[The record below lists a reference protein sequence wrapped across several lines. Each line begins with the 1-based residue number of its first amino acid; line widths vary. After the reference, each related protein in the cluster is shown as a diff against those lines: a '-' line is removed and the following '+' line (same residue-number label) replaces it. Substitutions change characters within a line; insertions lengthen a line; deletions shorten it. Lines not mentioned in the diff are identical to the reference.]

1 MSYLLPTH
9 PSISCDDPL
18 GVLDVENALQHQVL
32 ERMLQASLARIAS
45 NAPPAEVVPSLI
57 EDSAY
62 TIHRS
67 GTIDVENLRQFLHR
81 DASGSST
88 KAVQYLLF
96 AAQRLS
102 ERFCSQLLETLD
114 EGRDTVTH
122 SGAQV
127 DSLLAHQFLG
137 TLFQPEGNTWGLPCF
152 TPWFVSDPAHH
163 QAVDGYLTTLLDH
176 FAQGGYSE
184 NDSFVF
190 SLHTAEEMSD
200 PSQCRRYPNLHLY
213 VVAEESEP
221 SHASMPS
228 LSAFSDAEQTTP
240 FPASASGT
248 PFALVAAHSEPGP
261 GPTGTQEERL
271 QSASPAL
278 SISALVIPKIPDDAA
293 VVTSKFPV
301 HASWKGHNRTA
312 TLNGLYDDGKR
323 PNRHYILADAL
334 PLDEVEAEPG
344 MLKDMQEGRVER
356 EVRKLYAAFSGAV
369 KMHTAV
375 HARDRERCVVEASAW
390 GCGAFG
396 GDIFVK
402 TMCMMIAAGM
412 TGVELHL
419 TLLEQRAQEISTV
432 ELLLKNTRTTAE
444 LWQVL
449 MKSTLPVDLVKN
461 LSTAH

>member
-9 PSISCDDPL
+9 PSIPCDDPL
-18 GVLDVENALQHQVL
+18 GVLDVENPLQYQVL
-32 ERMLQASLARIAS
+32 EKMLQSSLARIAS
-45 NAPPAEVVPSLI
+45 NSPPAVVVPTLI
-57 EDSAY
+57 EDIAY
-62 TIHRS
+62 TIHRN
-67 GTIDVENLRQFLHR
+67 GTIDIENLRQFLSR
-81 DASGSST
+81 DASGTSAKT
-88 KAVQYLLF
+88 VQYLLF
-96 AAQRLS
+96 AAQHLS
-102 ERFCSQLLETLD
+102 ERFRSQLLETLD
-114 EGRDTVTH
+114 AGRDTVTYT
-122 SGAQV
+122 GAQV

-137 TLFQPEGNTWGLPCF
+137 TLSQPEGNTWGLPCF
-152 TPWFVSDPAHH
+152 TSWFVSDPAHR

-184 NDSFVF
+184 NDLFVF
-190 SLHTAEEMSD
+190 SLQTALEMPD

-221 SHASMPS
+221 SYASIPS

-240 FPASASGT
+240 FPASTSGT

-271 QSASPAL
+271 QSASLAL
-278 SISALVIPKIPDDAA
+278 SVSALVIPKIPNDAA
-293 VVTSKFPV
+293 VVTSEFPV

-312 TLNGLYDDGKR
+312 TLNGLYDGGKR
-323 PNRHYILADAL
+323 PSRHYILADAL
-334 PLDEVEAEPG
+334 PLDEVESKPG
-344 MLKDMQEGRVER
+344 MLKDMGKGRIER

-369 KMHTAV
+369 NMHIAV
-375 HARDRERCVVEASAW
+375 QARNRETCVVETSAW

-396 GDIFVK
+396 GDIIVK

-412 TGVELHL
+412 TGMELHL

-444 LWQVL
+444 LWQL
-449 MKSTLPVDLVKN
+449 LIKSTSPVDLVKN
-461 LSTAH
+461 ISTDH